1 MGLDIAV
8 LAFVGVVVLVMVLGC
23 LINLFQKKCP
33 QLLPRQLR
41 CPLPHELQ
49 AARPP
54 PHGEQHEAKNGVPNA
69 G

>member
-33 QLLPRQLR
+33 QLPR
-41 CPLPHELQ
+41 
-49 AARPP
+49 
-54 PHGEQHEAKNGVPNA
+54 N
-69 G
+69 

>member
-33 QLLPRQLR
+33 REPGTRISSGDV
-41 CPLPHELQ
+41 C
-49 AARPP
+49 A
-54 PHGEQHEAKNGVPNA
+54 NS
-69 G
+69 